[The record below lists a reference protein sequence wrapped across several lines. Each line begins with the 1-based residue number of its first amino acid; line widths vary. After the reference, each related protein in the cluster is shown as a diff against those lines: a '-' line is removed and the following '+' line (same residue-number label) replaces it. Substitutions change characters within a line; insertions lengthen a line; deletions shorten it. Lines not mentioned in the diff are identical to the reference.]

1 MKQDTVIKTIY
12 TYFIKS
18 GDKVISTRERV
29 SYGLPPVY
37 NTQDKRLNE
46 ITTAD
51 GKKYKYQG
59 VYPVSEKFHNVIAE
73 NGILEEGTTTV
84 VYQYALEPKKVEW
97 AVSENP
103 PVLEIPEFE
112 GGVASI
118 EPPIVEVPEYTEG
131 VVSNE
136 PPVLEVPEFKVG
148 VPSEEPPALDVPE
161 FNGSVNGDLDEPLT
175 LPQLIITKWVDEYGN
190 ELKPTDAKSPSVE
203 GKANEAYEPG
213 IIEGYEFVKTLS
225 VDENGIV
232 THVFKKK
239 QTYKYENLKPNPEP
253 NPKHKPDLKPESKP
267 ESKQEPKQESK
278 TEETKKEEIKPNDVT
293 ASNEEIN
300 HQLSVST
307 TKKVEELPQTGTG
320 NEFEIF
326 GAAASSILASLGFV
340 IKGKRKKE

>member
-1 MKQDTVIKTIY
+1 M
-12 TYFIKS
+12 
-18 GDKVISTRERV
+18 
-29 SYGLPPVY
+29 
-37 NTQDKRLNE
+37 
-46 ITTAD
+46 
-51 GKKYKYQG
+51 
-59 VYPVSEKFHNVIAE
+59 
-73 NGILEEGTTTV
+73 
-84 VYQYALEPKKVEW
+84 
-97 AVSENP
+97 
-103 PVLEIPEFE
+103 
-112 GGVASI
+112 
-118 EPPIVEVPEYTEG
+118 
-131 VVSNE
+131 
-136 PPVLEVPEFKVG
+136 G

-175 LPQLIITKWVDEYGN
+175 LPQLIITKWIDEYGN

-340 IKGKRKKE
+340 IKGNRKKE